1 MSNHLY
7 EDLKSGKVIVAGPCV
22 LEDYDKSLM
31 LANFANEVC
40 KKHGFTYV
48 FKASFDKANRT
59 SINSYR
65 GTGIEKGIE
74 IFKEIGKS
82 FNTLTD
88 IHTPDQA
95 SVIAD
100 YVDIIQIPAFLCR
113 QTDMLISAAQTNKIV
128 NIKKFQML
136 SGKDMVRP
144 IEKVLSAGNDKIVLT
159 ERGTIVPYGNLFVD
173 LRNIVDMLET
183 GFPVMMDCT
192 HSCQSLSPSQE
203 KTSGRIDL
211 APIYAQAAAVCG
223 VKTFFAEIYDDP
235 SKAKSDSETS
245 LSLEAFEDLVT
256 KVNKV
261 IGAIL

>member
-1 MSNHLY
+1 
-7 EDLKSGKVIVAGPCV
+7 
-22 LEDYDKSLM
+22 
-31 LANFANEVC
+31 
-40 KKHGFTYV
+40 
-48 FKASFDKANRT
+48 
-59 SINSYR
+59 
-65 GTGIEKGIE
+65 
-74 IFKEIGKS
+74 
-82 FNTLTD
+82 
-88 IHTPDQA
+88 
-95 SVIAD
+95 
-100 YVDIIQIPAFLCR
+100 
-113 QTDMLISAAQTNKIV
+113 MLISAAQTNKIV

-211 APIYAQAAAVCG
+211 APRYAQAAAVCG

-245 LSLEAFEDLVT
+245 LSFETFEDLVT
-256 KVNKV
+256 KVNKI